1 MHQYPTQERKMTERG
16 RRYVIVHF
24 QTQLALLFVLLSGG
38 DNRSANGD
46 ISYVLALM
54 DGEPTF
60 SHFLIMDFNN
70 SCSDLLMCFI
80 NYHLNNYQGHEG
92 CCTSIY
98 FFNHAHLTYYGLF
111 TPIMCFLFLVSLDLI
126 FLNMF
131 FANHALG
138 HSPMEWDQRQE
149 KRYKMG

>member
-38 DNRSANGD
+38 DNRSANGG

-60 SHFLIMDFNN
+60 SHFLILDF
-70 SCSDLLMCFI
+70 
-80 NYHLNNYQGHEG
+80 Q
-92 CCTSIY
+92 
-98 FFNHAHLTYYGLF
+98 
-111 TPIMCFLFLVSLDLI
+111 
-126 FLNMF
+126 
-131 FANHALG
+131 
-138 HSPMEWDQRQE
+138 Q
-149 KRYKMG
+149 